1 MSTENFK
8 DKSFKANQMSKCPFT
23 GAGTPA
29 KFSAGR
35 GQTVRDFWPN
45 SLNLKILSQH
55 SDLSNPMD
63 KKFNYAKEFKKL
75 NYKSLKK
82 DLKKLMTDSQEWWPA
97 DYGHYGP
104 LFIRLAWHAAG
115 SAKCTKHQVPSRWP
129 GLTAQI
135 WR

>member
-8 DKSFKANQMSKCPFT
+8 NKSFKNKELSKCPFT

-55 SDLSNPMD
+55 SNLS
-63 KKFNYAKEFKKL
+63 
-75 NYKSLKK
+75 
-82 DLKKLMTDSQEWWPA
+82 
-97 DYGHYGP
+97 
-104 LFIRLAWHAAG
+104 G
-115 SAKCTKHQVPSRWP
+115 SAIFTRD
-129 GLTAQI
+129 GETLLEM
-135 WR
+135 

>member
-8 DKSFKANQMSKCPFT
+8 NKSFKSNQVSKCPFT

-55 SDLSNPMD
+55 SNLSNPMG
-63 KKFNYAKEFKKL
+63 KKFSYAKEFKKL
-75 NYKSLKK
+75 NYKALKK

-104 LFIRLAWHAAG
+104 LFIRLAWHAAV
-115 SAKCTKHQVPSRWP
+115 TIFW
-129 GLTAQI
+129 AQH
-135 WR
+135 RCKLRSL

>member
-8 DKSFKANQMSKCPFT
+8 NKSFKANQMSKCPFT

-55 SDLSNPMD
+55 SNSVS
-63 KKFNYAKEFKKL
+63 Y
-75 NYKSLKK
+75 
-82 DLKKLMTDSQEWWPA
+82 T
-97 DYGHYGP
+97 H
-104 LFIRLAWHAAG
+104 
-115 SAKCTKHQVPSRWP
+115 
-129 GLTAQI
+129 LTLPTI
-135 WR
+135 DRV

>member
-1 MSTENFK
+1 MSTENIK
-8 DKSFKANQMSKCPFT
+8 NKSFKSNQMSKCPFT
-23 GAGTPA
+23 GSGTPA

-55 SDLSNPMD
+55 SDLSNPMN
-63 KKFNYAKEFKKL
+63 KKFSYAKEFKKL
-75 NYKSLKK
+75 NYKALKK

-104 LFIRLAWHAAG
+104 LFIRLAWA
-115 SAKCTKHQVPSRWP
+115 CCRNLQNW
-129 GLTAQI
+129 
-135 WR
+135 

>member
-8 DKSFKANQMSKCPFT
+8 NKSFKANQMSKCPFT

-55 SDLSNPMD
+55 SNLSNPCLL
-63 KKFNYAKEFKKL
+63 YT
-75 NYKSLKK
+75 SPSPR
-82 DLKKLMTDSQEWWPA
+82 DLSTSRMPS
-97 DYGHYGP
+97 
-104 LFIRLAWHAAG
+104 
-115 SAKCTKHQVPSRWP
+115 SA
-129 GLTAQI
+129 
-135 WR
+135 